1 MGVYERRL
9 MIVEML
15 SAAKRITYHRLAQE
29 LGVSVETIRMD
40 IIALMCIY
48 PIEIAR
54 GRNGGV
60 KLADGYPVRRKPL
73 GEEESA
79 LLMDLRAQLTGEK
92 LKIMD
97 NIILQLTAHSQTY
110 PRCNLI
116 LYVSVLRPFP
126 PPWRI
131 Y

>member
-15 SAAKRITYHRLAQE
+15 SAAKRITYYRLARE
-29 LGVSVETIRMD
+29 LDVSIETIRTD

-48 PIEIAR
+48 PIEVTR

-73 GEEESA
+73 SEEEAA
-79 LLMDLRAQLTGEK
+79 LLMDLRTQLTGEK

-97 NIILQLTAHSQTY
+97 SIILQLTAH
-110 PRCNLI
+110 
-116 LYVSVLRPFP
+116 
-126 PPWRI
+126 
-131 Y
+131 

>member
-15 SAAKRITYHRLAQE
+15 SVAKRITYHYLAQE
-29 LGVSVETIRMD
+29 LNVSVETIRTD

-48 PIEIAR
+48 PIEITR

-73 GEEESA
+73 GEEETA
-79 LLMDLRAQLTGEK
+79 LLMNLRTQLTGEK
-92 LKIMD
+92 RKMMD
-97 NIILQLTAHSQTY
+97 NIILQLAAQ
-110 PRCNLI
+110 
-116 LYVSVLRPFP
+116 
-126 PPWRI
+126 
-131 Y
+131 

>member
-1 MGVYERRL
+1 
-9 MIVEML
+9 
-15 SAAKRITYHRLAQE
+15 
-29 LGVSVETIRMD
+29 MD

-60 KLADGYPVRRKPL
+60 KLADGSPVRRKPL

-97 NIILQLTAHSQTY
+97 NIILQLTAH
-110 PRCNLI
+110 
-116 LYVSVLRPFP
+116 
-126 PPWRI
+126 
-131 Y
+131 

>member
-48 PIEIAR
+48 HIEIAR

-97 NIILQLTAHSQTY
+97 NIILQLTAH
-110 PRCNLI
+110 
-116 LYVSVLRPFP
+116 
-126 PPWRI
+126 
-131 Y
+131 